1 MATNV
6 TTENLSDL
14 IKKHFNDSSSLTNPV
29 KENCFLLKVERKFR
43 SNAGDCWVTFL
54 ERDQLTNWRSA
65 HIPTN
70 KLPGHRWLTNGE
82 GATTHNYL
90 DGFLASIVAWMEEY
104 TGLGFVS
111 DREGFGSKFK
121 VIGLGYNFAVIAPF
135 EE

>member
-14 IKKHFNDSSSLTNPV
+14 IKKHFNDSSSLAGPV

-43 SNAGDCWVTFL
+43 SNAGDCWVTSL
-54 ERDQLTNWRSA
+54 KRDERTTWRSA
-65 HIPTN
+65 EIPTN
-70 KLPGHRWLTNGE
+70 KFPFDSSIDEHSTNF
-82 GATTHNYL
+82 YL
-90 DGFLASIVAWMEEY
+90 SAFLASILDWMEEY
-104 TGLGFVS
+104 TGLGYDS
-111 DREGFGSKFK
+111 YQYGEGFSSKFK